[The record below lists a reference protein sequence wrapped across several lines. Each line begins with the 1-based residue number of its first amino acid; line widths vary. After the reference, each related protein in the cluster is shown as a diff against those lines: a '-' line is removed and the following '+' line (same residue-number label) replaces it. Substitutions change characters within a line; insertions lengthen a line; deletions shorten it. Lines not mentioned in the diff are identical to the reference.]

1 MKRATP
7 NLSVKLNRVID
18 PTDDATAIVFE
29 PVQSITAIGYVSG
42 KIRLFSEKLPTHV
55 ELGIGRSSE
64 IRHLVVLS
72 SQPVVA
78 AIDGLG
84 TLWVFDT
91 DIQRLCFSYNAP
103 LAPTCVGLIAD
114 TSWLLIGTE
123 AGRVYFVNVLEG
135 KKSDFSIGCQ
145 IRPPSPVVSVAAH
158 PLETEKLLVAY
169 SEGTC
174 VVCDLGKASGS
185 EKAMVLTRHK
195 YEHLQTQGETDGPA
209 SAADV
214 DSSAAMLQ
222 TTQDGQRSQRDSV
235 HGYANI
241 GSELTSASW
250 RGQRSIHGKQYHVS
264 NA

>member
-29 PVQSITAIGYVSG
+29 PVQGITAIGYVSG
-42 KIRLFSEKLPTHV
+42 KIRLFSEKLSTYI

-72 SQPVVA
+72 SQPVLA

-91 DIQRLCFSYNAP
+91 DIQRLCFSHNVP
-103 LAPTCVGLIAD
+103 LTPTCVGLIAD

-123 AGRVYFVNVLEG
+123 AGRVYFVDVLEG
-135 KKSDFSIGCQ
+135 KKSDFSIGSQ
-145 IRPPSPVVSVAAH
+145 IRPPSPVVSVVAH
-158 PLETEKLLVAY
+158 PLETEKLLIAY

-195 YEHLQTQGETDGPA
+195 YEHLQTRGKTDEPA
-209 SAADV
+209 SAAGV
-214 DSSAAMLQ
+214 DSGAP
-222 TTQDGQRSQRDSV
+222 R
-235 HGYANI
+235 
-241 GSELTSASW
+241 
-250 RGQRSIHGKQYHVS
+250 
-264 NA
+264 NAHHWIRFEN

>member
-42 KIRLFSEKLPTHV
+42 KIRLFSEKLSTHV
-55 ELGIGRSSE
+55 ELGIERSSE

-91 DIQRLCFSYNAP
+91 DIQRLCFSYNVP

-123 AGRVYFVNVLEG
+123 AGRVYFVDVLEG

-145 IRPPSPVVSVAAH
+145 IRPPSPVVSVAPH
-158 PLETEKLLVAY
+158 PLETEKLLIAY

-214 DSSAAMLQ
+214 DSGAAMLQ

-241 GSELTSASW
+241 GSELTSATSTGIL
-250 RGQRSIHGKQYHVS
+250 RRKS
-264 NA
+264 